1 MLRMTVRR
9 GLTGADAAVV
19 ATMRARAAAAE
30 ATVPNA
36 AGIASASPAGAR
48 IRGEWLLPAGE
59 PRDRA
64 ILYLH
69 GGAYV
74 AGSAALDR
82 ALAASLARACGV
94 PTFSPNY
101 RLAPEHRF
109 PAAIDDAVAAF
120 DFMRER
126 LPASGIAIVG
136 SSAGGGLALAV
147 AQLLR
152 DRDGTGTALPA
163 AVVAYSPWT
172 DLFLTGT
179 SVLAS
184 AKADTTLTSHALAAC
199 AAAYAG
205 IVDRRD
211 PRASP
216 HYGSPL
222 GLPPVL
228 LAASEDELLRDD
240 AVRFAD
246 RVRAAGGHIELELR
260 PGLPHAWPV
269 FASLPES
276 RRTVGRTSRFLQ
288 NVWENTGASAD
299 AVKRRA

>member
-30 ATVPNA
+30 ATIPSA
-36 AGIASASPAGAR
+36 ADIASASSAGAR

-64 ILYLH
+64 MLYLH

-94 PTFSPNY
+94 PIFSPDY
-101 RLAPEHRF
+101 RLAPGHRF

-120 DFMRER
+120 DLMRER

-136 SSAGGGLALAV
+136 SSAGGGLAVAV

-152 DRDGTGTALPA
+152 NRDATGTALPA

-246 RVRAAGGHIELELR
+246 RMRAAGGDVELELR

-276 RRTVGRTSRFLQ
+276 RRTVARTSRFLQ
-288 NVWENTGASAD
+288 NVWKNAGGSGD